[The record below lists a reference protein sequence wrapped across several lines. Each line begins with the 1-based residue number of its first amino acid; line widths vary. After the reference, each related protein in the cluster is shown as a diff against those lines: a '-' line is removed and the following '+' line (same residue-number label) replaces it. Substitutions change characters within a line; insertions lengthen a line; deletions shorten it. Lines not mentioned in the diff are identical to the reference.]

1 MRMDGSIRPGRPAIL
16 ALALVALVAVPASAA
31 AVTFN
36 LLPHRAVYDLDL
48 GSVSNG
54 AGISG
59 FKGRI
64 LYEFEG
70 SECEGYTTTYRNV
83 GSLSGRAG
91 FSRLTDHQ
99 STSFEAADHSRFD
112 FANKVF
118 VDHKPTEETMGSA
131 ERGDGIALTLT
142 KPKSKTLSLDTK
154 IMFPTQH
161 MLRVLQGAIAGERFL
176 QADVYDGAQT
186 GEQVYST
193 STVIGPQKNADDGIE
208 DEPAAKAA
216 EFAGARLWPIT
227 IGYFEQ
233 GKGEGEVLPEYE
245 MSLLLYENGVTRR
258 LRIDYG
264 DFVIRG
270 RLVQIEFLKRAAC
283 E

>member
-1 MRMDGSIRPGRPAIL
+1 MGMDGSIKSERLTAL
-16 ALALVALVAVPASAA
+16 ALALIVLVAAPTSAMAA
-31 AVTFN
+31 AFN

-112 FANKVF
+112 FANKVY
-118 VDHKPTEETMGSA
+118 VDHKQAEEAMGSA
-131 ERGDGIALTLT
+131 QRGDQIALTLT
-142 KPKSKTLSLDTK
+142 KPKSKTLSLDTE

-161 MLRVLQGAIAGERFL
+161 MLRVLEGAIAGERFL

-193 STVIGPQKNADDGIE
+193 STVIGPQKDANDGIE

-216 EFAGARLWPIT
+216 EFSGARVWPIT

-245 MSLLLYENGVTRR
+245 MSLLLYENGITRR

-270 RLVQIEFLKRAAC
+270 RLVQIEFLNRVAC